1 MGRDENKNEIE
12 TDTDDDEVT
21 ESGETI
27 STERSSKNIGVT
39 AITIAIWMLT
49 DTNFTYRLLGQQ
61 LFMTILLILG
71 VFVSLV
77 AFTGI
82 IGIVKKKEYFMIFY
96 LMCQSIALCA
106 VFVYLTMSFPFFDK
120 ITKKIRDEMSNSME
134 NYQSSDWAVKAWDNT
149 HRYLKCCGIRSSKD
163 WLDHQISIPQ
173 SCCSVSLK
181 QCLHMTDNVSYKSG
195 CLKGA
200 YMLLKSYV
208 QTASI
213 STLVIFPL
221 LVNISEGG
229 MRLDD
234 RARSRGRL
242 PEKRNDEQR
251 AGFRFRMSFRACER
265 GLEMYKKDHPCGLV
279 GTCERAC
286 LRQEEFV
293 LDRGL
298 KLPRQHDIV
307 KEVVKTA

>member
-27 STERSSKNIGVT
+27 STERSSKNIGTSPSKLFCKWLPKKYFKFFFLLLNSIALLTGVT

-221 LVNISEGG
+221 LLISVFLAFGLRKRLKTNRL
-229 MRLDD
+229 MR
-234 RARSRGRL
+234 
-242 PEKRNDEQR
+242 DE
-251 AGFRFRMSFRACER
+251 ATY
-265 GLEMYKKDHPCGLV
+265 L
-279 GTCERAC
+279 
-286 LRQEEFV
+286 
-293 LDRGL
+293 
-298 KLPRQHDIV
+298 
-307 KEVVKTA
+307 